1 MSFDIGRRPVLVSLL
16 LATLLAAC
24 GSLAG
29 GAGTASADL
38 APGSYVYHPTQFVW
52 ETVTVADGAVI
63 GSAGTVYEWSCAGQ
77 QWTVGR
83 IPATL
88 GPTYLQFGDDRFVI
102 ARGALDARWQPTAD
116 ADPRRG
122 ASLVCSDPMPTTKT
136 VLSADAARELIKRTV
151 TDIAP
156 VLVAT
161 ALPDRASAM
170 VEAKAASYSVTY
182 VADGGVRAT
191 LRTVLA
197 NPAPIEAGGTQKR
210 LAFRGDA
217 SAFYQALDGR
227 ATTTRTLLW
236 FEPASKPSA
245 LGPASCT
252 CVPYALTTDG
262 LNEAE
267 FWKIARSLQ

>member
-1 MSFDIGRRPVLVSLL
+1 MIDRRSFVLSPL
-16 LATLLAAC
+16 LAMLLAAC

-29 GAGTASADL
+29 GAGTASAAL
-38 APGSYVYHPTQFVW
+38 ASGSYVYHPTPFVW
-52 ETVTVADGAVI
+52 EAVTIADGAVI
-63 GSAGTVYEWSCAGQ
+63 GSAGVVYEWNCAGQ
-77 QWTVGR
+77 RWTIGR

-102 ARGALDARWQPTAD
+102 AGGALDARWQPTAD

-136 VLSADAARELIKRTV
+136 VLSVDAAREFIKRTV

-156 VLVAT
+156 VLVPT
-161 ALPDRASAM
+161 TLPDRAFAT
-170 VEAKAASYSVTY
+170 VEAKAASYAVTY
-182 VADGGVRAT
+182 LTDDGVRAT
-191 LRTVLA
+191 LRTALA
-197 NPAPIEAGGTQKR
+197 NPAPIEAGGTQRR

-217 SAFYQALDGR
+217 GAFYQALDGR
-227 ATTTRTLLW
+227 ATTARTLLW

-252 CVPYALTTDG
+252 CVPYALTADG
-262 LNEAE
+262 LSEAE
-267 FWKIARSLQ
+267 FWKIAGSLQ